1 MRARG
6 ATAIIIAGVLA
17 VGGFLLYA
25 SKTPRL
31 VLFAHGTPEVPQG
44 RMWVIFNPF
53 RDRTSEHA
61 AERLIDDLRTDQCE
75 RIVREFDV
83 AEKYDPR
90 VCAVMNKT
98 KAHSLVWR
106 QDGESSKVLVYAI
119 TRKIRE
125 VVDFLP
131 TTRIRICDFV
141 GERCALRPHN
151 RIYFS
156 WRGREYTDRAFPIFE
171 NSGSAVTSHAPR
183 STASSAAKASA

>member
-1 MRARG
+1 
-6 ATAIIIAGVLA
+6 
-17 VGGFLLYA
+17 
-25 SKTPRL
+25 
-31 VLFAHGTPEVPQG
+31 
-44 RMWVIFNPF
+44 MWVIFNPF

-119 TRKIRE
+119 TEKSARLWISFRRR
-125 VVDFLP
+125 
-131 TTRIRICDFV
+131 RIRICDFV

-156 WRGREYTDRAFPIFE
+156 
-171 NSGSAVTSHAPR
+171 
-183 STASSAAKASA
+183 